1 MKITL
6 NIIDGFCKK
15 NDKVCSGC
23 KGNCRNGNGCHF
35 NAFIF
40 SIIAREE
47 GLFKT
52 GKNCDFFFK
61 LGRAIFRIEALMHN
75 ALDNMIVIT
84 SKK

>member
-15 NDKVCSGC
+15 NDKVCSDC
-23 KGNCRNGNGCHF
+23 KGSCRNGNGCHF

-40 SIIAREE
+40 SVVAREE

-52 GKNCDFFFK
+52 GKTVIFSSNLVGRFF
-61 LGRAIFRIEALMHN
+61 ALR
-75 ALDNMIVIT
+75 L
-84 SKK
+84 